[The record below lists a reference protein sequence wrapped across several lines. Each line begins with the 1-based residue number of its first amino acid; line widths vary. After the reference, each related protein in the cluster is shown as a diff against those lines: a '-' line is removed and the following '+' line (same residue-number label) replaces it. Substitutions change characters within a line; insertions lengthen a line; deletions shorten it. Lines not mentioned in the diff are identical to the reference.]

1 MQKVPKNMLRRNDV
15 IWWMKRLE
23 QVDHYIEPETALTI
37 ANWWD
42 DEQGPLILEGPP
54 GGGKTSL
61 AKKIAQLMGASF
73 YRLQC
78 YKSIG
83 KTEALYDWDK
93 NVQGVLVQEAA
104 KKDLLD
110 NDINKIIYQQKAMV
124 LGVLAQSLLDKEN
137 ENNLFE
143 YEYKDENNNIVQSK
157 ELIEDRHVI
166 VLIDE
171 LDKIPSEEAFEGLLL
186 EFLEE
191 RAITVAELNSRISSA
206 PGVHLHIVITSN
218 AGSGGLK
225 ESLSHPILRRGR
237 YIYLPEPDPGRQ
249 FSILKQCAPS
259 LKPSLIRDIIAF
271 TYWAKK
277 LVRFEKPIAL
287 SEVIMWARALEMCEV
302 KELNKAVVQATVSE
316 LAKRDR
322 DKNVLLDSTDRLL
335 RKIQKLYYQNDT
347 NISNLSTNVLQ
358 FPKQNP
364 QNPQGSQNPEISVK
378 EKAIKQTDNSSLAI
392 GTRKLV
398 KIR

>member
-1 MQKVPKNMLRRNDV
+1 MINTSDNIKNVPKNMLRRDDV
-15 IWWMKRLE
+15 IWWMNRLE

-42 DEQGPLILEGPP
+42 DSQGPLILEGPP

-61 AKKIAQLMGASF
+61 AKKIAELMGASF

-93 NVQGVLVQEAA
+93 NIQRVLVQEAA
-104 KKDLLD
+104 KNNLLGS
-110 NDINKIIYQQKAMV
+110 DINKIIYQNNAMV
-124 LGVLAQSLLDKEN
+124 LGVLAQSLM
-137 ENNLFE
+137 
-143 YEYKDENNNIVQSK
+143 DEDD
-157 ELIEDRHVI
+157 IEDQYRDVVEPRRVV

-171 LDKIPSEEAFEGLLL
+171 LDKIPSEDAFEGLLL

-191 RAITVAELNSRISSA
+191 AAITVPELNTRISPRSGKR
-206 PGVHLHIVITSN
+206 PHVVITSN
-218 AGSGGLK
+218 AGKGGLK

-237 YIYLPEPDPGRQ
+237 YVYLPEPEPGRQ
-249 FSILKQCAPS
+249 FCILEQCAPN
-259 LKPSLIRDIIAF
+259 LAKEVIRDVVAF

-287 SEVIMWARALEMCEV
+287 SEVIMWARTLEMCKV
-302 KELNKAVVQATVSE
+302 KHLDRSVVEATIAE

-322 DKNVLLDSTDRLL
+322 DKTVLLTATDRLL
-335 RKIQKLYYQNDT
+335 KIIYKAYYQDQ
-347 NISNLSTNVLQ
+347 NVVQ
-358 FPKQNP
+358 FPSINNQNN
-364 QNPQGSQNPEISVK
+364 QSASNQGNQGNQGNRNITSELSNQGSSK
-378 EKAIKQTDNSSLAI
+378 
-392 GTRKLV
+392 RLV
-398 KIR
+398 KLR